1 MQIHVAPKKRRGR
14 PRNQNQD
21 ANLGTVNAL
30 ERGLVVLQTL
40 ARESYLSLTDLSLM
54 IGIPTST
61 VHRILSTLEKHGFT
75 ELSEETN
82 EWSIGIETFRV
93 GNAYLDRTSLIENSR
108 KTMRSLMELTGETAN
123 LAIAD
128 AGDVIF
134 ISQVES
140 HNPIRAFFRPGTRG
154 FLHASGIGKALLA
167 NIPRREV
174 EKILQQKGCPE
185 FTEKTLTSPSDLF
198 ADLQTIKKR
207 GWAFDDEERY
217 LGMRCIAACIYNSY
231 GEAIAGVSVSG
242 PTVRFPDYSISVIGP
257 QVKQAADEIT
267 IATGGKIPES
277 R

>member
-1 MQIHVAPKKRRGR
+1 MPIHVAPKKRRGR

-140 HNPIRAFFRPGTRG
+140 HNPI
-154 FLHASGIGKALLA
+154 SSSNKW
-167 NIPRREV
+167 
-174 EKILQQKGCPE
+174 
-185 FTEKTLTSPSDLF
+185 TSEHHYVL
-198 ADLQTIKKR
+198 
-207 GWAFDDEERY
+207 
-217 LGMRCIAACIYNSY
+217 
-231 GEAIAGVSVSG
+231 
-242 PTVRFPDYSISVIGP
+242 
-257 QVKQAADEIT
+257 
-267 IATGGKIPES
+267 
-277 R
+277 